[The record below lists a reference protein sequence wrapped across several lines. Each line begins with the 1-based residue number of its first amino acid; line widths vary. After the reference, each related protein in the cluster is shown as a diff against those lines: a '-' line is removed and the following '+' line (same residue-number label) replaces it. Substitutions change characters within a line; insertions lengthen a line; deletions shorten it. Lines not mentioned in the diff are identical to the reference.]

1 MVPED
6 TFGPTVENMKAIT
19 EWTNDMVTASL
30 FYPMAQC
37 LLVNGRTTS
46 GMVEASNQLPM
57 VDREKEHGLT
67 ATWPIGLLEYILMFK
82 KVDRS
87 GSQYDIINVHKGND
101 WVKPFSIYYI
111 MTLSL
116 DLLTDTRYLVQ
127 IAVLKSV
134 LISMGLSLKAPFTS
148 FFSICN
154 QTNNTSFLDQ
164 ICAGK
169 LLAS

>member
-67 ATWPIGLLEYILMFK
+67 AT
-82 KVDRS
+82 
-87 GSQYDIINVHKGND
+87 
-101 WVKPFSIYYI
+101 
-111 MTLSL
+111 
-116 DLLTDTRYLVQ
+116 
-127 IAVLKSV
+127 
-134 LISMGLSLKAPFTS
+134 
-148 FFSICN
+148 
-154 QTNNTSFLDQ
+154 
-164 ICAGK
+164 
-169 LLAS
+169 